1 MESAA
6 PPEAPAVAEAVP
18 MVVEPPPIDTLAPAA
33 PVAEPE
39 PAVSAPV
46 TDAGAAAPASVTVRV
61 TQSAPPAAGD
71 PGPYR
76 QLKVEDAL
84 AYLDKVRD
92 SGAAFRFRRG
102 SFSLAAGLAA
112 PPFHPL

>member
-6 PPEAPAVAEAVP
+6 PPEAPALAEAVP
-18 MVVEPPPIDTLAPAA
+18 MAVEPPPIETQAPAA

-39 PAVSAPV
+39 PTVPPV

-92 SGAAFRFRRG
+92 SGAVFRFRRG
-102 SFSLAAGLAA
+102 SCSIAAGLAV
-112 PPFHPL
+112 PPL